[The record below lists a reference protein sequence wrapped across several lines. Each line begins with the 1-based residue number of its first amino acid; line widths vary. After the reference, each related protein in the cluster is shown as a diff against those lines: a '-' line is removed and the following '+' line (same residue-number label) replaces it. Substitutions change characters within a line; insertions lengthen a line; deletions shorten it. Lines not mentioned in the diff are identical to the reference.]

1 MVKSQGAQII
11 SSSNISSYLMGMF
24 HHAIFILY
32 NLIYYI
38 KKNLASSFILL
49 KKKSQ
54 LPCIKSM
61 DHPSNLNHCELQRME
76 IASYGTYVH
85 TYVIS
90 HCCKDV
96 HVEDMLYFK
105 NIILFR
111 T

>member
-1 MVKSQGAQII
+1 MEKSQGAQIM

-32 NLIYYI
+32 NSIYCI
-38 KKNLASSFILL
+38 KKIFGVILYFI

-61 DHPSNLNHCELQRME
+61 DHPSNPNHCELQCME